1 MAWEIIKDT
10 STTKIFLVF
19 ITNPEN
25 LALKSTALFTRRIR
39 RVGYWGGGLET
50 WIQLTPDATSQVKW
64 FRRAFSPSK
73 KEVITQGTLS
83 VYRCKPEAGR

>member
-39 RVGYWGGGLET
+39 RVGYWGGGAGNMDSAY
-50 WIQLTPDATSQVKW
+50 PRCHVS
-64 FRRAFSPSK
+64 SK
-73 KEVITQGTLS
+73 MVS
-83 VYRCKPEAGR
+83 